1 MIRLS
6 RTGRTILRRQEVSME
21 ERQKWNLWYRT
32 PADAWYQGMPVG
44 NGRIGGMVR
53 GGLDTDVLS
62 VNEDTLWSGKPF
74 VSSRTESHKAFE
86 KIKAFALEGKMQEAA
101 ELAAL
106 EFSDVVT
113 QMYLPLG
120 DIAVSFPGHENAE
133 NYTRTLDL
141 ETGIATV
148 NYTVN
153 GVGFTRE
160 IFVSRPD
167 EVLVYRVTADAP
179 EALSCTVKLK
189 SVLQCEKGEKD
200 GCLTLSG
207 NCPNYVFV
215 RGRETK
221 PAEGYAYG
229 ERDEDKGVGYYALLC
244 GETDKGPAAVKDGVI
259 CVESVQSLV
268 LYFGVRTSFNGFD
281 KHPVL
286 EGREYVKPCEA
297 DIAAVRGEDYAAI
310 KKRHIEDVKP
320 LFGRMSLELPHDEN
334 EGLPTDE
341 RLIRHGAGEKD
352 RGLYALLFHFARY
365 LTIASSRPGTQ
376 VTNLQ
381 GIWNDQLVPPW
392 GCNCTVNINT
402 EMNYWPTLRFGL
414 AECYK
419 PLIDMVKELS
429 KAGTATA
436 RDYYAAPGF
445 VCHSATDLWRMCHP
459 QNNGIPG
466 SAQWGFWS
474 GSSGWLSC
482 MLWDYYAFT
491 GDKAYLEDVWPQLL
505 GAAEFYR
512 HLLCEKDGELILPA
526 CTSPENNYLIGEDAC
541 PVDYTTEMSMAICR
555 DIFRCV
561 IDAAKILGKEEGEA
575 YAALAAKLRPMQVRS
590 DDGRINEWYGE
601 YPDWEVHHRHISHL
615 YGLFP
620 GRETMTPELS
630 DAVKKVLNVRGDPST
645 GWSIAWKTNCWAR
658 LGDGDRAEHVLDMQL
673 QPVAGTEEISMLGDG
688 GTFLSMLCAHPPFQ
702 IDGNFGAASAIME
715 MLIWN
720 EGDEVRLL
728 PALPSDWDHGSV
740 SGICLHGGGKIS
752 FAWEKGRIIECR
764 ITGGYE
770 TYRVTHSGGDI
781 AYAKCLTLKAGR
793 PENFGL
799 QEREIRAYDLLEKL
813 SIPVSRVDH
822 EPAWTMEDCTAAERV
837 LGAPIV
843 KNLFLTNRQKTKF
856 YLLLMPADKPFLTK
870 ELSAQ
875 IGSARLS
882 FAGAEEL
889 LRLLDVYPGSA
900 SVLALMNDREKQ
912 VQLLI
917 DRDVLEMEAIGC
929 HPCRNTASLKL
940 SVKTLLDKILPAMK
954 HDYLPVTLKGE

>member
-1 MIRLS
+1 
-6 RTGRTILRRQEVSME
+6 ME
-21 ERQKWNLWYRT
+21 DKRMKLWYT
-32 PADAWYQGMPVG
+32 APADAWYQGMPIG
-44 NGRIGGMVR
+44 NGRVGAMVR
-53 GGLDTDVLS
+53 GCLAVEKLA
-62 VNEDTLWSGKPF
+62 VNEDTLWSGKPYI
-74 VSSRTESHKAFE
+74 SPRTESHKVYE
-86 KIKAFALEGKMQEAA
+86 QIRALSLAGKQQEAA

-106 EFSDVVT
+106 EFSDKVT

-120 DIAVSFPGHENAE
+120 DIELSFPGHENAV
-133 NYTRTLDL
+133 NYTRELDL
-141 ETGIATV
+141 ETGIVTV
-148 NYTVN
+148 NYTVD
-153 GVGFTRE
+153 GVHYTRE
-160 IFVSRPD
+160 AFVSHPD
-167 EVLVYRVTADAP
+167 QVMVFRIRADKP
-179 EALSCTVKLK
+179 GALSCAVKLK
-189 SVLQCEKGEKD
+189 GALRCTEAEKNGA
-200 GCLTLSG
+200 LTVAG

-215 RGRETK
+215 RGQETK
-221 PAEGYAYG
+221 PVEGYAYG
-229 ERDEDKGVGYYALLC
+229 ERDEDKGVGYLAMLC
-244 GETDKGPAAVKDGVI
+244 AETENGPVLPKNGVI
-259 CVESVQSLV
+259 TVCGAESLV
-268 LYFGVRTSFNGFD
+268 LRFAVRTSFNGFD

-286 EGREYVKPCEA
+286 EGREYEAPCAADMEA
-297 DIAAVRGEDYAAI
+297 ACAI
-310 KKRHIEDVKP
+310 SFEALKKRHIADVTP
-320 LFGRMSLELPHDEN
+320 LFSRMTLKLPEDEN
-334 EGLPTDE
+334 GMLPTDE
-341 RLIRHGAGEKD
+341 RLIRHGAGECD

-445 VCHSATDLWRMCHP
+445 VCHSATDIWCMCHP

-474 GSSGWLSC
+474 GSSGWLSR

-491 GDKAYLEDVWPQLL
+491 GDKAYLEEVWPVIL
-505 GAAEFYR
+505 AAASFYK
-512 HLLCEKDGELILPA
+512 HLLVEKDGELIVTP
-526 CTSPENNYLIGEDAC
+526 CTSPENNYLIGDKAC
-541 PVDYTTEMSMAICR
+541 PVDLTTEMSMAICR

-561 IDAAKILGKEEGEA
+561 SDAAKVLGKAEA
-575 YAALAAKLRPMQVRS
+575 AEYDALLPKLRPMQIRR
-590 DDGRINEWYGE
+590 DDGRLNEWYGE

-630 DAVKKVLNVRGDPST
+630 DAVKKVLDVRGDPST

-740 SGICLHGGGKIS
+740 SGICLHGG
-752 FAWEKGRIIECR
+752 
-764 ITGGYE
+764 
-770 TYRVTHSGGDI
+770 
-781 AYAKCLTLKAGR
+781 
-793 PENFGL
+793 
-799 QEREIRAYDLLEKL
+799 
-813 SIPVSRVDH
+813 
-822 EPAWTMEDCTAAERV
+822 
-837 LGAPIV
+837 
-843 KNLFLTNRQKTKF
+843 
-856 YLLLMPADKPFLTK
+856 
-870 ELSAQ
+870 
-875 IGSARLS
+875 
-882 FAGAEEL
+882 
-889 LRLLDVYPGSA
+889 
-900 SVLALMNDREKQ
+900 
-912 VQLLI
+912 
-917 DRDVLEMEAIGC
+917 
-929 HPCRNTASLKL
+929 
-940 SVKTLLDKILPAMK
+940 
-954 HDYLPVTLKGE
+954 